1 MKGSL
6 IIVGFFILG
15 IAAGLSGMVPESII
29 DGDLTFYALCALLL
43 CVGIG
48 IGIGSDRNIVTKF
61 KSLDVRMALLP
72 LGTALGTFAGSLVVS
87 FILSGRSPLDCLAVG
102 SGFGYY
108 SLSSIFITEY
118 KGAELGTIA
127 LLANI
132 IREMVTLLLSPV
144 LAKVFGPLAPISSGG
159 VTSMDTTLPIIM
171 ASSGEQY
178 SAVSIFHGFILDFS
192 IPFLV
197 TFWCTL

>member
-48 IGIGSDRNIVTKF
+48 IGSDRNIVTKF

-87 FILSGRSPLDCLAVG
+87 FILSGKSPLDCLAVG

-144 LAKVFGPLAPISSGG
+144 LAKIFGPLAPISSGG